1 MPPSW
6 KVTQPKDDSE
16 YFERMTKC
24 IFTTGL
30 NWGVVDKKWPDFR
43 RAFRGFALAKVA
55 ELSGA
60 DIRALM
66 KDSGIVR
73 NEKKIG
79 ATVNNAAEFLRIQEE
94 FGSFRKYLDSFKRDE
109 KRLQSDLQE
118 RFQHLGAFTARMFL
132 WTAGYELTPTAEE
145 KKWMEEHR

>member
-1 MPPSW
+1 
-6 KVTQPKDDSE
+6 
-16 YFERMTKC
+16 MTKC
-24 IFTTGL
+24 IFTAGL
-30 NWGVVDKKWPDFR
+30 NWSVVEKKWPDFHK
-43 RAFRGFALAKVA
+43 AFRGFALTKVA

-60 DIRALM
+60 EMRALM
-66 KDSGIVR
+66 NDRGIVR

-94 FGSFRKYLDSFKRDE
+94 FGSFRNYLDSFKRDE

-118 RFQHLGAFTARMFL
+118 RFQHLGPFTARMFL
-132 WTAGYELTPTAEE
+132 WTAGYQLTPTAEE